1 MLRGENFHSRGFI
14 SSTGKHSFSEEFR
27 KFATAFSLHWPLIL
41 SIGFFFGWLLS
52 FPMQGPLFWVMVQ
65 GGDVN
70 QVLLTTMLLSGLI
83 LGLVSVGLA
92 GYFLRQSLVWFSL
105 GAIPC
110 IAISCLISG
119 VAEDSWWLIFFILG
133 ICSGAVIISW
143 ANVFASTVSP
153 SQRGRTFV
161 LGAVLSNLVL
171 YLVTILIYNQAGFN
185 LLLKASSILSLSM
198 PVFLIYRYRRM
209 VINNRFASDKII
221 RTLQV
226 KSRGTWK
233 FIFFVF
239 TIYAVGGL
247 MYAVVG
253 SLSSPSTG
261 FSSYYGLI
269 PYILFLFLA
278 GILADDISRRSNAI
292 IGAISVGIGFMAV
305 GLFTGSLQLVVIQT
319 FLVGGYAFLDAFTW
333 IIAADA
339 SGGRKI
345 PLFYGAVLGT
355 NILAILAGVLLCER
369 IAELAA
375 NSEILTISLAG
386 ILAFVSLAFIIRL
399 KESRN
404 YEVPT
409 VNNLISDSLEPIISK
424 FGLTPR
430 ESEVVKLLVAGAG
443 TQDMLEKLVIAPDT
457 LKSHLRSIYHKAGV
471 RNRLELI
478 MAVMNDCNRPDK

>member
-1 MLRGENFHSRGFI
+1 
-14 SSTGKHSFSEEFR
+14 
-27 KFATAFSLHWPLIL
+27 
-41 SIGFFFGWLLS
+41 
-52 FPMQGPLFWVMVQ
+52 
-65 GGDVN
+65 
-70 QVLLTTMLLSGLI
+70 
-83 LGLVSVGLA
+83 
-92 GYFLRQSLVWFSL
+92 
-105 GAIPC
+105 
-110 IAISCLISG
+110 
-119 VAEDSWWLIFFILG
+119 
-133 ICSGAVIISW
+133 
-143 ANVFASTVSP
+143 
-153 SQRGRTFV
+153 
-161 LGAVLSNLVL
+161 
-171 YLVTILIYNQAGFN
+171 
-185 LLLKASSILSLSM
+185 
-198 PVFLIYRYRRM
+198 M